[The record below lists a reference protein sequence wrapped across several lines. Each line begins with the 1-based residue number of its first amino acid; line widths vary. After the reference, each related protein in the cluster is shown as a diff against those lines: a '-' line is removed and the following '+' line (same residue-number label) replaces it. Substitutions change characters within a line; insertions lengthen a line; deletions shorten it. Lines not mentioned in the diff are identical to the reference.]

1 MNHPPARPR
10 VERRDLRIRRLRD
23 AIAIRYGAPPSALAT
38 LDPTTVATIA
48 ARVHE
53 ERFLR
58 VRVRIEQAPER
69 PDGRSDG
76 HAGGR

>member
-1 MNHPPARPR
+1 MNHLPPRP
-10 VERRDLRIRRLRD
+10 VLERRDLRLRRLRD
-23 AIAIRYGAPPSALAT
+23 AIAMRYGVPPSALAS

-69 PDGRSDG
+69 PEGRSGG

>member
-1 MNHPPARPR
+1 M
-10 VERRDLRIRRLRD
+10 
-23 AIAIRYGAPPSALAT
+23 RYGVPPSALAS
-38 LDPTTVATIA
+38 LDPITVATIA

-69 PDGRSDG
+69 PEGRSGG